1 MSIRERPFLRQVQH
15 VHPDARDPRTAAVR
29 QQIRRDFGMLVPPF
43 ALHLPV
49 PDALSACWAIVREP
63 THGRRVDRATKEA
76 VAAAVSATNT
86 CPYCVDVHTTTLPR
100 WASPPRPR
108 PSPPGSPTPS
118 PTRACTPWS
127 PGRATR
133 HSDAPILRQ
142 RPFPDEHA
150 PELIGVALAYHYIN
164 RMVNIFAAASPFPVA
179 TPTLK
184 PLMKRIAAPAF
195 RRLLAREVHPG
206 ASLDLL
212 PPAPLP
218 DDLAWARGDPVIA
231 AHTAAPP
238 PPSTRPAA
246 RHCPS
251 RCGTWSPPGSPRG
264 AARSQDCRAAGSTAP
279 SRRCPHHSSHRGG
292 SRCSPRSPPTRST
305 PTSSTTPEPAP
316 DRPATKR
323 SSPPPPG
330 PASPP
335 PAGSG
340 RGCTPH
346 LPPHPPRSADRG
358 RAGNG

>member
-164 RMVNIFAAASPFPVA
+164 RMVNIFAVASPFPVA
-179 TPTLK
+179 APGLK
-184 PLMKRIAAPAF
+184 PFMKRIASPAF
-195 RRLLAREVHPG
+195 RGLLAREVHPG

-218 DDLAWARGDPVIA
+218 DDLTWAHGDPVIA
-231 AHTAAPP
+231 
-238 PPSTRPAA
+238 
-246 RHCPS
+246 
-251 RCGTWSPPGSPRG
+251 G
-264 AARSQDCRAAGSTAP
+264 AYGRAATAFDATGRQALP
-279 SRRCPHHSSHRGG
+279 DPVRNLVTVRLTAWRGEEPGLSRGWADSALQ
-292 SRCSPRSPPTRST
+292 TL
-305 PTSSTTPEPAP
+305 PAP
-316 DRPATKR
+316 QRPQGRLALLAALASYQVDAHVLDDARTR
-323 SSPPPPG
+323 PG
-330 PASPP
+330 PAGDETLIATAAWASFAAARRIGSWLHTA
-335 PAGSG
+335 PAT
-340 RGCTPH
+340 TPTAK
-346 LPPHPPRSADRG
+346 R
-358 RAGNG
+358 

>member
-1 MSIRERPFLRQVQH
+1 
-15 VHPDARDPRTAAVR
+15 
-29 QQIRRDFGMLVPPF
+29 MLVPPF

-86 CPYCVDVHTTTLPR
+86 CPYCVDVHTTTLHALGEPASAAAIASGQPDAIADPGLYAVVA
-100 WASPPRPR
+100 WA
-108 PSPPGSPTPS
+108 
-118 PTRACTPWS
+118 
-127 PGRATR
+127 RATR
-133 HSDAPILRQ
+133 HPDAPILRQ

-212 PPAPLP
+212 PTAPLP

-231 AHTAAPP
+231 
-238 PPSTRPAA
+238 
-246 RHCPS
+246 
-251 RCGTWSPPGSPRG
+251 G
-264 AARSQDCRAAGSTAP
+264 AYGRAAAAFDAAGRQALPDPVRNLVTARLTAWRGEEP
-279 SRRCPHHSSHRGG
+279 GLSRGWADSALQTLPARQRPQGRLALLAALASYQVDAHVLDDAR
-292 SRCSPRSPPTRST
+292 TR
-305 PTSSTTPEPAP
+305 
-316 DRPATKR
+316 
-323 SSPPPPG
+323 PG
-330 PASPP
+330 PAGDETLIATAAWASFAAARRIGSWLHTA
-335 PAGSG
+335 PAT
-340 RGCTPH
+340 TPTAK
-346 LPPHPPRSADRG
+346 R
-358 RAGNG
+358 